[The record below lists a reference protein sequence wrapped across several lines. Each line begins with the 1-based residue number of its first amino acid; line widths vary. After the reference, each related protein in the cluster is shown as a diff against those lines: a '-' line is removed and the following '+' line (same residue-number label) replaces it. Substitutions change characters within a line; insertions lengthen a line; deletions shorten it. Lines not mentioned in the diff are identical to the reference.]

1 MICNLITII
10 KKGKT
15 QIAFSRKQTFLKL
28 IINCSRLYS
37 LSSATLTIYLNL
49 KHKKL
54 VFNRKKILNIY
65 CTMKE
70 KFMKSVLILLIG
82 GLLTKVL
89 GMIIKIVMS
98 RMIGTE
104 GLGLYMMV
112 LPTFSLFIGIGQF
125 GLPTALSK
133 LVAEKR
139 KNNIRLFFSIL
150 PISIVI
156 NLLLILTIIIIAPTL
171 ANTLLHDSRCYL
183 SILVIAVVI
192 PFTSLSSI
200 CRSYFFGKE
209 QMAPHVISNL
219 VEDVVRLTLMI
230 IGIPFF
236 LPKGLEYAVC
246 YIILS
251 NVISEG
257 ASILILFIFLP
268 KKVQIKKE
276 DLVPR
281 KDYMK
286 ESLSIG
292 IPNTTGRLLGS
303 IGYFLEPILLT
314 STLIA
319 LGYPSKYIT
328 TEYGILS
335 GYVMPLLLL
344 PSFFTMAISQA
355 LLPVVSREYA
365 RKNNPFVK
373 RKIKQAILYSLAIGI
388 PATIFF
394 MILPEL
400 PLKLIYHTNEGISYI
415 RFLAPICLFQY
426 IQSPLSSALD
436 AMGKSKDT
444 MVATTIGVFI
454 RSIFLVLLSL
464 LKIGLWGLII
474 AISLNVLAVTFYSIK
489 KVRYHLTI

>member
-1 MICNLITII
+1 
-10 KKGKT
+10 
-15 QIAFSRKQTFLKL
+15 
-28 IINCSRLYS
+28 
-37 LSSATLTIYLNL
+37 
-49 KHKKL
+49 
-54 VFNRKKILNIY
+54 
-65 CTMKE
+65 MKE
-70 KFMKSVLILLIG
+70 KFINSVIILLVG

-89 GMIIKIVMS
+89 GMLIKIIMS
-98 RMIGTE
+98 RLIGTE

-139 KNNIRLFFSIL
+139 KNNIKLFFSIL
-150 PISIVI
+150 PITLII
-156 NLLLILTIIIIAPTL
+156 NLILIITIILIAPVL
-171 ANTLLHDSRCYL
+171 ANTLLHNPRCYL
-183 SILVIAVVI
+183 PILAIAVVI

-209 QMAPHVISNL
+209 KMAPHVISNL
-219 VEDVVRLTLMI
+219 VEDIVRLTLMI

-268 KKVQIKKE
+268 KKIQIKKE

-314 STLIA
+314 TTLIA
-319 LGYPSKYIT
+319 IGYPSKYIT

-355 LLPVVSREYA
+355 LLPVVSREYT
-365 RKNNPFVK
+365 RGNFTFVK
-373 RKIKQAILYSLAIGI
+373 RKIKQAITYSLAIGI
-388 PATIFF
+388 PVTIFF
-394 MILPEL
+394 ILIPKL
-400 PLKLIYHTNEGISYI
+400 PLKLIYHTEEGISYM

-426 IQSPLSSALD
+426 IQSPLSSCLD
-436 AMGKSKDT
+436 AMGKSRDA
-444 MVATTIGVFI
+444 MVATTLGVI
-454 RSIFLVLLSL
+454 TRSTLLVLLSL

-474 AISLNVLAVTFYSIK
+474 AISINVLVVTFYSTK
-489 KVRYHLTI
+489 KVRAYLT

>member
-1 MICNLITII
+1 
-10 KKGKT
+10 
-15 QIAFSRKQTFLKL
+15 
-28 IINCSRLYS
+28 
-37 LSSATLTIYLNL
+37 
-49 KHKKL
+49 
-54 VFNRKKILNIY
+54 
-65 CTMKE
+65 MKE
-70 KFMKSVLILLIG
+70 KFINSVIILLIG
-82 GLLTKVL
+82 GLLTKLL
-89 GMIIKIVMS
+89 GMLIKIIMS
-98 RMIGTE
+98 RRIGTE

-150 PISIVI
+150 PIALII
-156 NLLLILTIIIIAPTL
+156 NLVLIITIIIIAPVL

-183 SILVIAVVI
+183 PILAIAVVI

-219 VEDVVRLTLMI
+219 VEDIVRLTLMI
-230 IGIPFF
+230 LGIPFF

-251 NVISEG
+251 NVVSEG
-257 ASILILFIFLP
+257 ISILILFLFLP
-268 KKVQIKKE
+268 KKIQIKKE
-276 DLVPR
+276 DLLPK

-314 STLIA
+314 TTLLA
-319 LGYPSKYIT
+319 VGYSSKYIT
-328 TEYGILS
+328 MEYGILS

-355 LLPVVSREYA
+355 LLPVVSREYT
-365 RKNNPFVK
+365 RKNYKFVK

-388 PATIFF
+388 PVTIFF
-394 MILPEL
+394 ITLPEL
-400 PLKLIYHTNEGISYI
+400 PLKLIYHTKEGISYM
-415 RFLAPICLFQY
+415 RFLAPVCLFQY
-426 IQSPLSSALD
+426 IQSPLSSCLD
-436 AMGKSKDT
+436 AMGKSKDA
-444 MVATTIGVFI
+444 MVATTLGVI
-454 RSIFLVLLSL
+454 TRSSLLVILSL

-474 AISLNVLAVTFYSIK
+474 AISINVFVVTFYSIR
-489 KVRYHLTI
+489 KVKHYLT

>member
-1 MICNLITII
+1 
-10 KKGKT
+10 
-15 QIAFSRKQTFLKL
+15 
-28 IINCSRLYS
+28 
-37 LSSATLTIYLNL
+37 
-49 KHKKL
+49 
-54 VFNRKKILNIY
+54 
-65 CTMKE
+65 MKE
-70 KFMKSVLILLIG
+70 KFIKSIFILLIG

-98 RMIGTE
+98 RLIGTE

-112 LPTFSLFIGIGQF
+112 LPTFSLFIGLGQF

-133 LVAEKR
+133 LIAEKK

-150 PISIVI
+150 PISIIINIILIITILLIAPVLSK
-156 NLLLILTIIIIAPTL
+156 NLLHNPK
-171 ANTLLHDSRCYL
+171 CYL
-183 SILVIAVVI
+183 PILAIAVVI

-209 QMAPHVISNL
+209 RMTPHVISNL
-219 VEDVVRLTLMI
+219 VEDIVRLSLMI

-246 YIILS
+246 FIILS
-251 NVISEG
+251 NTISEF
-257 ASILILFIFLP
+257 ASIVILLVFLP
-268 KKVQIKKE
+268 KKVQIKKS
-276 DLVPR
+276 DLIPK

-292 IPNTTGRLLGS
+292 IPNTTGRLIGS

-314 STLIA
+314 TTLLAI
-319 LGYPSKYIT
+319 GYSNKYVT

-335 GYVMPLLLL
+335 GYAMPLLLL

-365 RKNNPFVK
+365 KRNYELVK
-373 RKIKQAILYSLAIGI
+373 RKIKQAIYYSLLIGI
-388 PATIFF
+388 PVTIFF
-394 MILPEL
+394 IFLPEI
-400 PLKLIYHTNEGISYI
+400 PLRFIYHTTEGTNYI
-415 RFLAPICLFQY
+415 RFLAPVCLFQY
-426 IQSPLSSALD
+426 IQSPLSSSLD
-436 AMGKSKDT
+436 AMGKSKDGMT
-444 MVATTIGVFI
+444 ATLLGQIVRLT
-454 RSIFLVLLSL
+454 FLVLLSL

-474 AISLNVLAVTFYSIK
+474 AISLNVLVVTFYSIK

>member
-1 MICNLITII
+1 
-10 KKGKT
+10 
-15 QIAFSRKQTFLKL
+15 
-28 IINCSRLYS
+28 
-37 LSSATLTIYLNL
+37 
-49 KHKKL
+49 
-54 VFNRKKILNIY
+54 
-65 CTMKE
+65 MKE
-70 KFMKSVLILLIG
+70 KFIKSIFILLIG

-89 GMIIKIVMS
+89 GMIIKIIMS
-98 RMIGTE
+98 RLIGTE

-112 LPTFSLFIGIGQF
+112 LPTFSLFIGLGQF

-133 LVAEKR
+133 LIAEKK

-150 PISIVI
+150 PISIII
-156 NLLLILTIIIIAPTL
+156 NIILIITILLIAPVL
-171 ANTLLHDSRCYL
+171 SKNLLHDPRCYL
-183 SILVIAVVI
+183 PILAIAVVI

-209 QMAPHVISNL
+209 RMAPHVISNL
-219 VEDVVRLTLMI
+219 VEDIVRLSLMI

-246 YIILS
+246 FIILS
-251 NVISEG
+251 NTISEF
-257 ASILILFIFLP
+257 ASIVILLIFLP
-268 KKVQIKKE
+268 KKVQIKKR
-276 DLVPR
+276 DLIPK

-292 IPNTTGRLLGS
+292 IPNTTGRLIGS

-314 STLIA
+314 TTLLSI
-319 LGYPSKYIT
+319 GYSNKYIT

-335 GYVMPLLLL
+335 GYAMPLLLL

-365 RKNNPFVK
+365 KGNYDSVK
-373 RKIKQAILYSLAIGI
+373 RKIKQAIYYSLLIGI
-388 PATIFF
+388 PVTIFF
-394 MILPEL
+394 IFLPEI
-400 PLKLIYHTNEGISYI
+400 PLRFIYHTTEGTNYI

-426 IQSPLSSALD
+426 IQSPLSSSLD
-436 AMGKSKDT
+436 AMGKSKDGMT
-444 MVATTIGVFI
+444 ATLLGQIVRLT
-454 RSIFLVLLSL
+454 FLVLLSL

-474 AISLNVLAVTFYSIK
+474 AISLNVLVVTFYSIK